1 MSISGLVIHLD
12 GDDAAIARAC
22 DALRRDARLTLGPL
36 SGRRLAAVA
45 ETDGVAADRRLW
57 DDLRAMP
64 GVVHVD
70 VAFVDFG
77 GDEPVD
83 DERSQSRHRS
93 PSEPRS

>member
-12 GDDAAIARAC
+12 GDDAALVRAC
-22 DALRRDARLTLGPL
+22 DALRCDARLTLGPL
-36 SGRRLAAVA
+36 NGRRLAAVA
-45 ETDGVAADRRLW
+45 ETDGVAADRRRW
-57 DDLRAMP
+57 DDLRATP

-83 DERSQSRHRS
+83 DDPSRCRHRS
-93 PSEPRS
+93 SSELRS